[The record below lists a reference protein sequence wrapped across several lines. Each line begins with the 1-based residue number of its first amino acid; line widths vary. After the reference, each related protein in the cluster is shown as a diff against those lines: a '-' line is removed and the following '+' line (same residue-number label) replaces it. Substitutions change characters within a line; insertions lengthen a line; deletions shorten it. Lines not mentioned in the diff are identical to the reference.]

1 MGSLPQALVSLAK
14 LGPVEPQLGHRAGL
28 RALRR
33 LEEGEQG
40 VVVEVTAPLFS
51 HLVTRRAKAV
61 MEQLRVAPI
70 GPHHRVRPPHPSARA
85 WVGRRRPMALG
96 RHLGLAGLEARPIPL
111 VSPRVSWDPRPM
123 GKGLEADKHR
133 T

>member
-14 LGPVEPQLGHRAGL
+14 LGPVEPRLGRQAGL
-28 RALRR
+28 QALRR

-40 VVVEVTAPLFS
+40 VVAEVTAPSFS
-51 HLVTRRAKAV
+51 HLVIRRAKAD
-61 MEQLRVAPI
+61 MEQLRAVPT
-70 GPHHRVRPPHPSARA
+70 GPHRRVRPPHPNARA
-85 WVGRRRPMALG
+85 WVGQQRPMALG
-96 RHLGLAGLEARPIPL
+96 RRLGLAGPEARPIPL